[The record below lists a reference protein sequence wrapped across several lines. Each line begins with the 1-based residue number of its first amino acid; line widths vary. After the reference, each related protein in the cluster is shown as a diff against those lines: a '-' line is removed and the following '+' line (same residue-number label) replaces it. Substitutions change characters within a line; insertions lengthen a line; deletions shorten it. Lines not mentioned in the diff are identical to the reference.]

1 LISGASDAPLNKG
14 VNGQSS
20 YDANGCV
27 RIKTFQHAMLS
38 ALLSALRQLI
48 MVLPVTP
55 PASPTALTPKLPVD
69 RLQSSLEHGAP
80 EAFAITVASAS
91 SQSP

>member
-1 LISGASDAPLNKG
+1 
-14 VNGQSS
+14 
-20 YDANGCV
+20 
-27 RIKTFQHAMLS
+27 MLS

-48 MVLPVTP
+48 MVLPVSP

-91 SQSP
+91 H

>member
-1 LISGASDAPLNKG
+1 
-14 VNGQSS
+14 
-20 YDANGCV
+20 
-27 RIKTFQHAMLS
+27 MLS

-55 PASPTALTPKLPVD
+55 PVVPTALTPKLPVD

-80 EAFAITVASAS
+80 EAFAITIASAS
-91 SQSP
+91 QSV

>member
-1 LISGASDAPLNKG
+1 
-14 VNGQSS
+14 
-20 YDANGCV
+20 
-27 RIKTFQHAMLS
+27 MLS
-38 ALLSALRQLI
+38 ALLSALRQLV
-48 MVLPVTP
+48 MVLPVAP

-91 SQSP
+91 AASQSA